1 MIPNSRD
8 ELNRKVR
15 YTNSQIRGVLFF
27 SVGFHKFT
35 LSVRFARVTDK
46 ISENQ
51 LNPLN
56 LWQILKFKSYNKY
69 LYLK

>member
-1 MIPNSRD
+1 MIPNSR
-8 ELNRKVR
+8 EKLNRKVR
-15 YTNSQIRGVLFF
+15 YTNSKIRGVLFF

-35 LSVRFARVTDK
+35 LSFRIARVTDK
-46 ISENQ
+46 ISDNQ